1 MHFSSF
7 TSDNKQIGGEGE
19 DSNDDDEEKEH
30 SVSMGRQQ
38 LHEMLWLSKMD
49 YNMNNGVPSY

>member
-7 TSDNKQIGGEGE
+7 TSDNKQGDEGV
-19 DSNDDDEEKEH
+19 DSNDDEEKEH

-38 LHEMLWLSKMD
+38 LQEMLWLSKMD
-49 YNMNNGVPSY
+49 YNINNGIPYY